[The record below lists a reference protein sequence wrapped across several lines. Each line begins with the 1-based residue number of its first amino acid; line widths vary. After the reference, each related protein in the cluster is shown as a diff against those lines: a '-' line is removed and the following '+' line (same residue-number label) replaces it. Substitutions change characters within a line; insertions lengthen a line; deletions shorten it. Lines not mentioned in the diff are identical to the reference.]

1 MTQKRRMKT
10 LKIVGK
16 KSEAR
21 EIGSGALRRD
31 IVAMIEVEVTKDSP
45 DLPPWLDGLIDRI
58 EEQYTPRRPSIRDQV
73 HFMAA
78 LAALV
83 SPTPPAGAP
92 KTVNEA
98 MHYLGDP
105 LGLLFAKDLKLKFF
119 PDSPYAGEAT
129 CICSFCEEVIEEAP
143 VIRLFEGGLGE
154 GHTTEARLH
163 TDCFRVCS
171 EFGLIPENVTGL

>member
-1 MTQKRRMKT
+1 MKQKRRTKT

-31 IVAMIEVEVTKDSP
+31 IVAMIDDQVTEDSG
-45 DLPPWLDGLIDRI
+45 DLPPWLDGLIDRL
-58 EEQYTPRRPSIRDQV
+58 EQQYTPRRPSIRDQV
-73 HFMAA
+73 GFMAA

-83 SPTPPAGAP
+83 KNPPPPDAP
-92 KTVNEA
+92 RTVNEA
-98 MHYLGDP
+98 VSYMGNP
-105 LGLLFAKDLKLKFF
+105 LGLLFADELKLKFF

-143 VIRLFEGGLGE
+143 VIRFFDRQRN
-154 GHTTEARLH
+154 TEARLH
-163 TDCFRVCS
+163 TDCFEVCN
-171 EFGLIPENVTGL
+171 EFGLIPENTQGI